1 MSSSS
6 KQVRVRIAPSPTG
19 LFHIGTARTALFN
32 YLFAKKH
39 NGVFIVR
46 IEDTDKERSR
56 KEYEESILD
65 GLSWLNIKYDEFYRQ
80 SERTEI
86 YRKYLE
92 KLIASGFAYIS
103 KEEAGE
109 GKRSEVIRFKNP
121 NHSVTFNDL
130 IRGPITFHTEELGD
144 FVIAKDMETPLYHL
158 AVTIDDYEMNI
169 SHVIRGEDHIS
180 NTPRQIL
187 LLEAIGATV
196 PTYAHLPLILASDK
210 SKLSKRHGALALTE
224 YRENGFLPEAIINFL
239 ALLGWSPQSRGEA
252 EEVLSFEEL
261 VEKFELEKVGKS
273 GTIFDLKKLEWLNKQ
288 YIKKIPQEKL
298 LGMIKNE
305 IAGDNIFTIDEK
317 KLLRAIPLIAEK
329 ISTIREAGIVW
340 SEELAFLSKMPEY
353 DKSRLVWKD
362 ETVEKTK
369 ENLSKILEILNSV
382 ETDDFSAERIKEL
395 IFPFADEIGRG
406 GVLWPMRFSL
416 TGQERSPDPFT
427 SAYLLGKED
436 SISRISKAI
445 ELLENE

>member
-1 MSSSS
+1 MSSNE
-6 KQVRVRIAPSPTG
+6 QVRVRIAPSPTG

-32 YLFAKKH
+32 FLFAKKN

-56 KEYEESILD
+56 KEYEESILE
-65 GLSWLNIKYDEFYRQ
+65 GLSWLNIKHEEFYRQ

-92 KLIASGFAYIS
+92 KLIESGSAYVS

-158 AVTIDDYEMNI
+158 AVTIDDHEMKI

-187 LLEAIGATV
+187 LLEAIGATI
-196 PTYAHLPLILASDK
+196 PTYAHLPLILAPDK
-210 SKLSKRHGALALTE
+210 SKLSKRHGAVALTE

-239 ALLGWSPQSRGEA
+239 ALLGWSPQSRGED
-252 EEVLSFEEL
+252 EEVLSFDEL

-273 GTIFDLKKLEWLNKQ
+273 GAIFDLKKLEWLNKQ
-288 YIKKIPQEKL
+288 YIKKVPQEKL
-298 LGMIKNE
+298 ISMIKNE
-305 IAGDNIFTIDEK
+305 ITAHNIFIADEK
-317 KLLRAIPLIAEK
+317 RLLRAIPLISEK
-329 ISTIREAGIVW
+329 ISTIKEAGNVW
-340 SEELAFLSKMPEY
+340 LEELSFLSKTQEY
-353 DKSRLVWKD
+353 DGNKLVWK
-362 ETVEKTK
+362 EESVAKTK
-369 ENLSKILEILNSV
+369 ENLLKILDILNSI
-382 ETDDFSAERIKEL
+382 EDSDFSAERIKEL
-395 IFPFADEIGRG
+395 IFPFADEVGRG

-416 TGQERSPDPFT
+416 TGQEKSPDPFM
-427 SAYLLGKED
+427 SAYFLGKEE

-445 ELLENE
+445 KLLEKNE